1 MTALPKAALATLLAA
16 AVGMGI
22 YEVRRAT
29 QRREPNPAPPPEQAA
44 QAGAAPVAEPVQPV
58 PGGSGE
64 LPPVVPI
71 SLAGLLVPA
80 ENDPWD
86 KTLIGKIMPR
96 GKQVFG
102 GVEFWLEGLIRLQ
115 SSAARDANQS
125 YRQSIVV
132 PLAQTNGTAAGVQI
146 VQRGSNVAAVHLLG
160 ATAGEGEGECTVA
173 QLVWRYADGSRQSTQ
188 VRFQNHVRD
197 CFHPPY
203 ETPTRLPYAF
213 SKAVWCA
220 PLPGWTGWSERL
232 YRFSYANPEPGRV
245 IQEIEFVSSMQAPS
259 LSVVGLT
266 LDPVPL
272 GQRPDDS
279 PNLDPTDPAPAEAI
293 DIAVQTSDGSP
304 IPNAKVHILVSK
316 PRASPPPTLTKRR
329 SPTPAESPA

>member
-1 MTALPKAALATLLAA
+1 
-16 AVGMGI
+16 
-22 YEVRRAT
+22 
-29 QRREPNPAPPPEQAA
+29 
-44 QAGAAPVAEPVQPV
+44 
-58 PGGSGE
+58 
-64 LPPVVPI
+64 
-71 SLAGLLVPA
+71 
-80 ENDPWD
+80 
-86 KTLIGKIMPR
+86 MPR

-188 VRFQNHVRD
+188 VR
-197 CFHPPY
+197 
-203 ETPTRLPYAF
+203 LPYAF

-220 PLPGWTGWSERL
+220 QLPGWTGWSERL